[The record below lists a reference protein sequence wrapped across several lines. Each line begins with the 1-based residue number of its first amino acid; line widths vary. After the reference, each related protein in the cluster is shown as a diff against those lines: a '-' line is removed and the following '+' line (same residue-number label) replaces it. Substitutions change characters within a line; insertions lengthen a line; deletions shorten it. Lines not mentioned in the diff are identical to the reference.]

1 MNFHELEIS
10 KVESNTQNAV
20 LVEFSIPLTLTP
32 KFQFNPG
39 QHIVFDFKLERN
51 NYRRT
56 YSICTAPH
64 ENKLCI
70 SVKRQHKGIISN
82 YINDAFF
89 KGLRVRISEPTG
101 NFYDDEQITNT
112 PNIVL
117 WAGGSG
123 ITAMLSLAKHI
134 LKVFSHK
141 KILLV
146 YANNDQRSIMF
157 EDEIEELKMQYH
169 EKFSITQI
177 LSNNTVKEGIFTKLF
192 SLNPPKKPWTGLTG
206 YITREFVEKISM
218 QFPNAVHYLCGPE
231 KMMEICEITLLNK
244 GTGKV
249 YLERF
254 VGSSARIN
262 NSNKAAV
269 LKVNLSKKDY
279 EINLEGNSLLEG
291 MLAAKLNPPHACKMG
306 TCGSCK
312 AILVSGEVIV
322 ARDFALNEADRE
334 AGKILCCQSWA
345 KSSEIEIAYS

>member
-1 MNFHELEIS
+1 MNFYDLEIS
-10 KVESNTQNAV
+10 KVVSNTKNAV
-20 LVEFSIPLTLTP
+20 LVELLVPPELTT
-32 KFQFNPG
+32 KFQFNPE
-39 QHIVFDFKLERN
+39 QHLVFDFKLERN

-56 YSICTAPH
+56 YSICTAPY

-82 YINDAFF
+82 YMNDAFF
-89 KGLRVRISEPTG
+89 KGLKVRVSEPMG
-101 NFYDDEQITNT
+101 NFYNDEQINDTS
-112 PNIVL
+112 NIIL

-134 LKVFSHK
+134 LKAFSHK
-141 KILLV
+141 KVLLV

-157 EDEIEELKMQYH
+157 EDEIEDLKLQYR
-169 EKFSITQI
+169 EKFSVTQI
-177 LSNNTVKEGIFTKLF
+177 LSNNTVSKGFFTNLF
-192 SLNPPKKPWTGLTG
+192 SSNAPKKPWTGLTD
-206 YITREFVEKISM
+206 YITKEFVEKIST

-231 KMMEICEITLLNK
+231 KMMEICETTLLSK

-254 VGSSARIN
+254 VGSSASIN

-279 EINLEGNSLLEG
+279 EINLEGNSLLEA
-291 MLAAKLNPPHACKMG
+291 MLAAKLNPPYACKMG

-334 AGKILCCQSWA
+334 AGKILCCQTWA
-345 KSSEIEIAYS
+345 KSSEIGITYS